1 MASRLWKQKWFQR
14 IQYFY
19 SCLYFQW
26 AVYNIIYKYIFHV
39 RRWVD
44 SSWPDIGRRFILSFY
59 WFSHNLSLIGLVA
72 HKTHLWDSCLDQVQM
87 GWDTLQSNVIH
98 ARFAVLAA
106 VVQSLSHIWLFATLW
121 KQHTGLPCPSPAPRV
136 CSNLRS
142 LSLWC
147 HPTISSSVTPF
158 SFCPHSFPSSGSF
171 PKSQLF
177 VSGGQSIGASAS
189 ASVLPMNIQG
199 WFPLGWLVWSPC
211 CPRDS
216 QESSPAPQFKS
227 ISSSVFSL
235 LYGPTLT
242 CIHDYWKNHSFDS
255 MDLCWQTDVS
265 FYH

>member
-44 SSWPDIGRRFILSFY
+44 SSWPDIGRRFILSCY

-142 LSLWC
+142 LSLWW

-158 SFCPHSFPSSGSF
+158 SFCPQSFPSSGSF

-177 VSGGQSIGASAS
+177 VSGGQSIGVSAS
-189 ASVLPMNIQG
+189 TSVL
-199 WFPLGWLVWSPC
+199 
-211 CPRDS
+211 
-216 QESSPAPQFKS
+216 QFFQFHQAH
-227 ISSSVFSL
+227 ISSS
-235 LYGPTLT
+235 
-242 CIHDYWKNHSFDS
+242 HDGSKANATPQSFGEAQKRIFQC
-255 MDLCWQTDVS
+255 CWQGLGKGWKKLQ
-265 FYH
+265 